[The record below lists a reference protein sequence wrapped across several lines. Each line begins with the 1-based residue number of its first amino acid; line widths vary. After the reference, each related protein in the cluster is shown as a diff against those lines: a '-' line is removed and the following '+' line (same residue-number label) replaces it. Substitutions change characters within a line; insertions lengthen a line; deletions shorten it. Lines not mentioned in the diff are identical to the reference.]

1 VGGRG
6 GRGRGEEGAK
16 QTSLLEHELFQL
28 LSIFEVGYDDGGGDD
43 DFPPWMVIAAP
54 SRSL

>member
-6 GRGRGEEGAK
+6 GRGREGEGAK

-28 LSIFEVGYDDGGGDD
+28 SSIFEVGCDDGGGDD
-43 DFPPWMVIAAP
+43 DLPPWMVIAAQ
-54 SRSL
+54 SHSL